1 MPLCYLQRMRRKVPI
16 AVKFD
21 AELLERLDKYQA
33 QMSPPATRT
42 AIIETA
48 VKEWLDRRE
57 GKRR

>member
-1 MPLCYLQRMRRKVPI
+1 MRRKVPV

-33 QMSPPATRT
+33 QMSPLATRT

-48 VKEWLDRRE
+48 VKEWLERRE
-57 GKRR
+57 GKRK